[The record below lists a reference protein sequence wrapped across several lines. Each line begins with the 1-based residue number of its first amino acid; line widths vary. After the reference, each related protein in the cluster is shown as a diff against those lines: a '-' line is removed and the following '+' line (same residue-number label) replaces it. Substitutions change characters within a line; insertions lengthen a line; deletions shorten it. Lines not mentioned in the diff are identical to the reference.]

1 MKTFAK
7 EMWHLLVFAAA
18 LIAFNTGLTIL
29 FDSWTEWYAG
39 DLTLKTALFLTVVEV
54 GLGMV
59 ALKTFEWLH
68 KHVAETRGM
77 KYFKEAVD
85 KHGEELR
92 KRTKEIEDK
101 LLEYAT
107 ANERL
112 KQSNDELFDAL
123 ARSNDTIEL
132 MVEVQN
138 RKPEPQ
144 HFDDWALDQFVTQMR
159 AKLKR
164 KRDEGHSGWNDCS
177 LDLLGDAFVE
187 QIESM
192 NASNTDMV
200 DTANFAMF
208 LWVRDAFPAECAE
221 QDPDAHE
228 LPSAR

>member
-18 LIAFNTGLTIL
+18 LIAFNAGLSIL
-29 FDSWTEWYAG
+29 FDSWVEWFGG
-39 DLTLKTALFLTVVEV
+39 DLTLKSALFLTVVQV
-54 GLGMV
+54 GLGLL

-92 KRTKEIEDK
+92 GVHKQLGDK
-101 LLEYAT
+101 LLEYEA
-107 ANERL
+107 AN
-112 KQSNDELFDAL
+112 KQLSEANHTLVDAL
-123 ARSNDTIEL
+123 DRANARIHYLSSAYIPAE
-132 MVEVQN
+132 E
-138 RKPEPQ
+138 Q
-144 HFDDWALDQFVTQMR
+144 HFDDWALDQFVVQMR

-164 KRDEGHSGWNDCS
+164 KRDEGHSGWNDCA

-221 QDPDAHE
+221 QNPDAHE
-228 LPSAR
+228 LPATR